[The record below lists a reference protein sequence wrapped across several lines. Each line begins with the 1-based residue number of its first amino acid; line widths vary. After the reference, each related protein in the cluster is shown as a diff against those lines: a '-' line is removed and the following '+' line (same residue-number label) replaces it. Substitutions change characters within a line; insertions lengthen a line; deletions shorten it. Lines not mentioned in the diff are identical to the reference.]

1 MNAKP
6 LKRGRPKKDTDTTNK
21 QLRVYTAL
29 TPAERDWLAGTYG
42 SVWAGLQT
50 LVRNQIAAAKK

>member
-1 MNAKP
+1 MNTKP
-6 LKRGRPKKDTDTTNK
+6 LKRGRPSKNTDTTGK

-29 TPAERDWLAGTYG
+29 TPAERDWLATNYG

-50 LVRNQIAAAKK
+50 LVRNQIADAKK